1 MARKVEFFQRSNYG
15 APARIYIK
23 DSVTAGKLETLTGK
37 RTYSEGDL
45 SILASLGVE
54 FVEVPD
60 PRYTPL
66 PSQEARERAWQAL
79 VQSGGIG

>member
-23 DSVTAGKLETLTGK
+23 DSGVSSKLGALTGK

-60 PRYTPL
+60 PRKP
-66 PSQEARERAWQAL
+66 AWRLSSL
-79 VQSGGIG
+79 VA